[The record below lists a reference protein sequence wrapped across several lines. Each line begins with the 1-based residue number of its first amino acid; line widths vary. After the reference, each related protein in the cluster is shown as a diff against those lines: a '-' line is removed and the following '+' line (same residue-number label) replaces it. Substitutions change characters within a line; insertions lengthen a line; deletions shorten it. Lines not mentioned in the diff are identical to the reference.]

1 MKPLRFQSA
10 ALLEA
15 EAACLFYEERQPAL
29 GNGFKAAL
37 HEACQ
42 RLARQPSLHSSIGEG
57 CHCCRL
63 VRFPFGV
70 IFREHDEFIEVV
82 AVMHLQRQPGYW
94 IERL

>member
-15 EAACLFYEERQPAL
+15 ETACLFYEQRQAGLGGKFKTAL
-29 GNGFKAAL
+29 RD
-37 HEACQ
+37 ACG
-42 RLARQPSLHSSIGEG
+42 RCAHAPLLHSLIGEG
-57 CHCCRL
+57 CRCCRL
-63 VRFPFGV
+63 TRFPFGV
-70 IFREHDEFIEVV
+70 IFREAEDGIEVV